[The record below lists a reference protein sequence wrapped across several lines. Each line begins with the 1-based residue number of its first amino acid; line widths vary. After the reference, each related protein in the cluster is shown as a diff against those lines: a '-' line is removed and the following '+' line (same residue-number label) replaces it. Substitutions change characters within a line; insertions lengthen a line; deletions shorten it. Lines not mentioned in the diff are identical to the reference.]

1 MKIWEPNNEEDWE
14 LVKELF
20 REYFDWVHREQGI
33 DLNYQGIDEELASL
47 PGAFS
52 PPAGCLLLA
61 ECEGEAA
68 GCVALRPLE
77 AGICEMKRMY
87 VRPQFRKMGI
97 GKALGEQIIREA
109 GNRGYHT
116 MRLDTADTMTAAQ
129 SLYRALGFQ
138 PTGAYYDL
146 PPEVLKRAVFM
157 EMCLQSR
164 HEEYTDE

>member
-1 MKIWEPNNEEDWE
+1 MKIREPVSEADWGS
-14 LVKELF
+14 VKELI

-33 DLNYQGIDEELASL
+33 DLNFQGIEQELASL

-61 ECEGEAA
+61 ESGDQVA

-87 VRPQFRKMGI
+87 VRPQFRGKGI

-109 GNRGYHT
+109 RIRHYHT
-116 MRLDTADTMTAAQ
+116 MRLDTADTMTDAQ

-138 PTGAYYDL
+138 QTEAYYDL
-146 PPEVLKRAVFM
+146 PPEVLKRAVFL
-157 EMCLQSR
+157 ELCLRSQ
-164 HEEYTDE
+164 HEEYKYE